1 MAWPTGSSPNVSFEK
16 NFCPSP
22 WFHTRINNSGNYEYC
37 RWAVKHERQSLPDIR
52 QQTPIHWFQ
61 HGMSDIRR
69 AMLEGREIP
78 GCAECRIMENHGKIS
93 GRQRQLLKIGVT
105 AEDFSKSMLTSAW
118 LDTFRH
124 SLENDGDTDQLPQD
138 WQIDLGNFCNSACL
152 FCEPH
157 SSSRL
162 AAEFKK
168 IGFINE
174 LPPRAWCDDPALL
187 DSFLETLE
195 KSPHIA
201 YLHFIGGETLI
212 TPAFKIILEKLIQS
226 GLAAKITIGF
236 TTNLTIWDQE
246 IVELLYQFQQ
256 VNLGMSLEC
265 LHSLNDYVRYGS
277 KIDTVQQLMSRWISV
292 AKEHQWL
299 IQLRITPTVLSI
311 WHLDTVYEF
320 ASEQGI
326 AVESCNFL
334 NDPVFMRP
342 SVLPR
347 SWRDRVIE
355 KLQSW
360 IDSQEQDTGSPIIN
374 TRNPD
379 FARQQVIEDAKSYVA
394 YLEQQPDESDRLPAL
409 VSYLQTMENN
419 RKNSVLDYLPE
430 YEELLRSAGY

>member
-1 MAWPTGSSPNVSFEK
+1 
-16 NFCPSP
+16 
-22 WFHTRINNSGNYEYC
+22 
-37 RWAVKHERQSLPDIR
+37 
-52 QQTPIHWFQ
+52 
-61 HGMSDIRR
+61 
-69 AMLEGREIP
+69 MLDGREIP
-78 GCAECRIMENHGKIS
+78 GCAECHIVENHSKIS

-187 DSFLETLE
+187 DSFLKTLE
-195 KSPHIA
+195 STPRIA

-212 TPAFKIILEKLIQS
+212 TPAFRIILEKLIQS

-236 TTNLTIWDQE
+236 TTNLTTWDQE
-246 IVELLYQFQQ
+246 IVELLCQFQQ
-256 VNLGMSLEC
+256 VNLGMSVEC
-265 LHSLNDYVRYGS
+265 LHPLNDYVRYGS

-292 AKEHQWL
+292 ARERQWL

-320 ASEQGI
+320 ASDQGI

-360 IDSQEQDTGSPIIN
+360 IDAQKQSAGSPVIN

-379 FARQQVIEDAKSYVA
+379 FAHQQVIEDAKSYVA
-394 YLEQQPDESDRLPAL
+394 YLEQQPDESNRLPAL
-409 VSYLQTMENN
+409 ISYLQTMENN